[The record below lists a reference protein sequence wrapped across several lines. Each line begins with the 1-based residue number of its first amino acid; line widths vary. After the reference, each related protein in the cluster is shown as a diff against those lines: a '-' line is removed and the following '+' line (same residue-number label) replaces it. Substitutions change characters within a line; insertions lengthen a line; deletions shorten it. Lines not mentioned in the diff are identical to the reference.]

1 MSRLNPV
8 LLAVLLLA
16 SFAWPQSPSSAPPGT
31 APAASRPSSSARPEP
46 KRKEPRISQQ
56 QADELFRSV
65 DEILKFVSKDSG
77 LPIKEPVKRAL
88 ATREQV
94 ESYVQQRMKDDK
106 DTQRL
111 QHSEVVLKK
120 FGLLPRDFDLR
131 KFLVDLMG
139 EQVAGYYDTKTKT
152 VYLLDWLDAAAQRP
166 VLAHELTHA
175 LQDQNFDLEKW
186 LNAPDKAKKNSDDD
200 TDDESTARVAV
211 TEGQAM
217 MTLIDYMLDQSG
229 RTIVLSPAIVA
240 QFRNINPNSGD
251 FPLLRSA
258 PLLLQESLSF
268 PYSYGLGF
276 EYDLLLHGGR
286 TQAFRGVFAHPPRS
300 TRDIM
305 EPEAYRRGEEIPA
318 LRLPDL
324 KEAMGS
330 GYRKYDE
337 GAVGELD
344 VYVILKQFNGDGEAQ
359 RMSSKWRGGAYL
371 AATPGSLDAANAPQK
386 GGKAAPE
393 SSVGPATLGLLYIAR
408 WAAPADA
415 QRFANDYASALPK
428 KYKELKLLSL
438 PSDLAAR
445 TWSTEEGPVNIVMD
459 GDRTFISEGF
469 DQSTADRLRAKVL
482 SQGEPTFAT
491 RH

>member
-1 MSRLNPV
+1 MSRLRAV
-8 LLAVLLLA
+8 LCLAVLLLA
-16 SFAWPQSPSSAPPGT
+16 SLAWPQSPSSAPS
-31 APAASRPSSSARPEP
+31 APAASSPSTKVEA
-46 KRKEPRISQQ
+46 KRKEPRITQQ

-65 DEILKFVSKDSG
+65 DEILKFVSKDTG

-88 ATREQV
+88 ATREEV
-94 ESYVQQRMKDDK
+94 EAYVRQRMEDDK

-111 QHSEVVLKK
+111 EHSQVVLKK

-152 VYLLDWLDAAAQRP
+152 VYLLDWLDANTQRP

-186 LNAPDKAKKNSDDD
+186 LNAADKSKKASGDD

-217 MTLIDYMLDQSG
+217 MTLIDYMLDQRG
-229 RTIVLSPAIVA
+229 QAITLSPAIVA

-258 PLLLQESLSF
+258 PMLLQESLSF
-268 PYSYGLGF
+268 PYSFGLGF
-276 EYDLLLHGGR
+276 EYDLLLHDGR
-286 TQAFRGVFAHPPRS
+286 AAAFRQVFLHPPRS

-305 EPEAYRRGEEIPA
+305 EPETYRRDEEIPA

-324 KEAMGS
+324 QEALGN
-330 GYRKYDE
+330 GYRKYDD

-359 RMSSKWRGGAYL
+359 RMSPKWRGGAYL
-371 AATPGSLDAANAPQK
+371 AATAVTAANAAQK
-386 GGKAAPE
+386 GGEPVDP
-393 SSVGPATLGLLYIAR
+393 STLGLLYVSR
-408 WAAPADA
+408 WATPADA
-415 QRFANDYASALPK
+415 QRFANDYASALSK
-428 KYKELKLLSL
+428 KYKALKLLS
-438 PSDLAAR
+438 PASDLASR
-445 TWSTEEGPVNIVMD
+445 TWSTEEGPVNIVVD
-459 GDRTFISEGF
+459 DDRTFISEGF
-469 DQSTADRLRAKVL
+469 DQATADRLRAKVL
-482 SQGEPTFAT
+482 GQAEPALVL
-491 RH
+491 HH